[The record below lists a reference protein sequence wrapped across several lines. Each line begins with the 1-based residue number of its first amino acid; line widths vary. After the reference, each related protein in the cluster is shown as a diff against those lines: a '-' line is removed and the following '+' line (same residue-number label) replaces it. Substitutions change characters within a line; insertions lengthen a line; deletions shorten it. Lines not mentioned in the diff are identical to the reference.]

1 MLGALTCGTE
11 SGKTFITLSNLQSLV
26 TQGLLPLPPSLQ
38 LTHERAPSRRPT
50 PGTPP
55 KMARF
60 GRKRGGDDA
69 DGAAEPRARRKL
81 KISFS
86 MKPTK
91 VVALLGLLLVLCG
104 MGFAYLGF
112 DVGLQQ
118 HTDMREALL
127 VASGTQ
133 QMVCAT
139 VCISTGILVWA
150 ISVNQPVAEQY
161 G

>member
-1 MLGALTCGTE
+1 
-11 SGKTFITLSNLQSLV
+11 
-26 TQGLLPLPPSLQ
+26 
-38 LTHERAPSRRPT
+38 
-50 PGTPP
+50 
-55 KMARF
+55 
-60 GRKRGGDDA
+60 
-69 DGAAEPRARRKL
+69 
-81 KISFS
+81 